1 MIGEGS
7 FPGPVEVIEG
17 VLAGEAP
24 DVPDGYSANALL
36 LGPSGEPG
44 EGHVCGELLSLFGEV
59 NVLGVAIQHD
69 RSYYERVWSERFED
83 APARLGVVEV
93 GAEGSV
99 AAGNVRT
106 VATPGDLTGI
116 GITVTDFIKRWA
128 DAEEPTVVCFDSLT
142 PLLQYTEQ
150 ERVYRF
156 LDVTTRRLSQVCA
169 VSHAHINPLAHDER
183 TLQQLMGVFDAV
195 VEPGDGSGSP
205 ADWTVRRA

>member
-1 MIGEGS
+1 MIGEE
-7 FPGPVEVIEG
+7 FPGPVEVIEAA
-17 VLAGEAP
+17 LAGESL

-36 LGPSGEPG
+36 LAASGQPG
-44 EGHVCGELLSLFGEV
+44 EGHVCGDLLSVFDAV

-69 RSYYERVWSERFED
+69 RSYYERVWSRHFED
-83 APARLGVVEV
+83 APTRLGVVEV
-93 GAEGSV
+93 GTDESV
-99 AAGNVRT
+99 GGDRVRT
-106 VATPGDLTGI
+106 VANTSDLTGI

-128 DAEEPTVVCFDSLT
+128 DADEPTVVCFDSLT

-195 VEPGDGSGSP
+195 VEPGEGGEAP